1 MIPKSTGRAFL
12 AGAIFIVLL
21 LSLPGCVSDRDGR
34 SKLII
39 PSLGVVQP
47 HETMPFHSGSF
58 PFDDDASGELYPV
71 DERGAHVSLP
81 QEFGPITSLSQ
92 ERQTLRANGPAD
104 QSSLAPGVEQPT
116 AGMTSQ
122 GPRPSAN
129 VVVTAAESSSLS
141 LAEHPRQ
148 NVEAADLL
156 DHWGHR
162 RVQGVVE
169 GLSLGTAAPETDGAD
184 LKRLRAAAQAR
195 EGKALAPNLQA
206 GDEVRLLGSRR
217 GVAYGRWTGGPAD
230 TLSIE
235 FDISRAGSAMR
246 GDPAFSAMLER
257 AGKAWSLRIS
267 DTWPT
272 WERSPGDFKGWL
284 INGDNPDIEVRIGA
298 GGETSSRL
306 EIDVKDEVLSGD
318 IAGWASSSGN
328 QAPGRS
334 WESRFGSIEID
345 RAHLEEASERHLF
358 ATLTHEIGHV
368 VGAWTPSSSSPFI
381 DTEGGTWTG
390 PNVAAVHGRP
400 APFQDDADPFAWV
413 DGERSPQAAEFD
425 FAHSGVCTS
434 LMAYCT
440 SNDPQP
446 AFLPHA
452 IDFAF
457 LADLGMTVTDE
468 TARPE
473 TYGFAG
479 WTDHA
484 GFSLSVSRDLRF
496 DLSDRSSRD
505 GYPYPTEL
513 DVTDLLEVR
522 VDVFG
527 HRSAGDLHQSYPAEG
542 AEGTVRYAGGL
553 LGAAIERTGLPPV
566 TGDSSLAVNLG
577 SLDGTASFTSLQV
590 HARGS
595 PEVFSGGSLHY
606 PFELSTNA
614 IVGSEPGSALRAD
627 FYGPGH
633 ESVAGALHDPGAG
646 LLASFGAVRDDRPS
660 REDVTAYADRLL
672 GRSYRTGAADPTGD
686 GWSQYRCATASAC
699 ESRHAGPDGWGDWT
713 TTTRSEALAATAG
726 WTWRSGERPD
736 ADRAAVRIARYS
748 AESTDGLEG
757 RHVVDGYTGTL
768 EHVAF
773 GTGFERYANWSPLSS
788 EAFADTGQS
797 FSKWAGVQGTASG
810 APPEE
815 SVKWSGLML
824 GYQGGRSA
832 SETPFVEGLASL
844 DFSLSDHGL
853 DVAFS
858 DVASRDGRRT
868 LRGFGF
874 TGLQVKEDGT
884 FERDDDA
891 GAMDG
896 AFFGP
901 SQEEAAGAFH
911 HNGSNVTG
919 GFGARRLQDIPMLDE
934 SGLAESQPPIIE
946 VEESRYVGADAAPAL
961 DELTAAGDYGGV
973 AVSSGQVQDGA
984 GADRVLEYIKR
995 HIDEDYNGWIPGLAT
1010 FPDPPVVRVARD
1022 ASEELAAY
1030 TETAVRL
1037 INSALPRQHRIEFSR
1052 DPAPRSTA
1060 IENVPDG
1067 EVFVNFAPKQDWNLR
1082 EGHRYEADW
1091 LLVREIDTIPEYK
1104 ELAQRHENKGMRAA
1118 HLWFDSQVI
1127 ANAAWVRNPDTDGWE
1142 YQVLDAPALDSDTVT
1157 KVYTGERLV
1166 PQIVPELLRTLGF
1179 FGRVDQSEFPD
1190 SMLTQNIVPLP
1201 NIDSEGLLVAY
1212 TRLAPGTLPE
1222 DLSAE
1227 SLGPWDETS
1236 FHLRGDL
1243 DFAGGEAAFGV
1254 ALRNGLARPWA
1265 SGPAPLAALDNNSAL
1280 YGTVSWNGAML
1291 GLTPSAETVAGHARL
1306 AVELSTL
1313 DGQLDFT
1320 GLERWGAKTAPGKA
1334 GTGAAW
1340 GDGDLGYSVEV
1351 RGNSFYR
1358 TGGDEGEVA
1367 GAFFGAA
1374 HEAMGGALERSDLAA
1389 GFGGLRQ
1396 IHVAHG
1402 N

>member
-1 MIPKSTGRAFL
+1 MSYG
-12 AGAIFIVLL
+12 
-21 LSLPGCVSDRDGR
+21 DGR
-34 SKLII
+34 SKLAI

-47 HETMPFHSGSF
+47 HETMPLHSRSF
-58 PFDDDASGELYPV
+58 PFDDDASGGLYPV
-71 DERGAHVSLP
+71 DERGAHVSLS
-81 QEFGPITSLSQ
+81 QEFDVLYPSLSQ
-92 ERQTLRANGPAD
+92 ERQTLKANGPAD
-104 QSSLAPGVEQPT
+104 ESSPALGAEQPT
-116 AGMTSQ
+116 AGMTNQ
-122 GPRPSAN
+122 GPPPSAN
-129 VVVTAAESSSLS
+129 IVATGAGPSSLS

-148 NVEAADLL
+148 NLEAADLL
-156 DHWGHR
+156 GHWGHR
-162 RVQGVVE
+162 RVQSVVE

-195 EGKALAPNLQA
+195 EGKPLAPNLQA

-235 FDISRAGSAMR
+235 FDLSRAGSAMR

-257 AGKAWSLRIS
+257 AGKAWSRRIG

-298 GGETSSRL
+298 EGETSSRL
-306 EIDVKDEVLSGD
+306 EIDVKDEALLEDV
-318 IAGWASSSGN
+318 AGWANSSGN
-328 QAPGRS
+328 QAPGSS
-334 WESRFGSIEID
+334 WEPRFGSIEID

-358 ATLTHEIGHV
+358 ATLAHEIGHV

-381 DTEGGTWTG
+381 DTEAGTWTG
-390 PNVAAVHGRP
+390 PSVVAVHGRP

-413 DGERSPQAAEFD
+413 DGGRSPQATEFD
-425 FAHSGVCTS
+425 FAHSGVCSS
-434 LMAYCT
+434 LMAYCS

-473 TYGFAG
+473 TYGLAG

-484 GFSLSVSRDLRF
+484 GFSLSVSRNLRI
-496 DLSDRSSRD
+496 DLSDRPSRD

-527 HRSAGDLHQSYPAEG
+527 HRSGGDLHQSYPAEG

-553 LGAAIERTGLPPV
+553 LGAAIDRTGLPPV

-590 HARGS
+590 YARGS

-606 PFELSTNA
+606 PFELSAGA
-614 IVGSEPGSALRAD
+614 IVGTETGSALRAD

-660 REDVTAYADRLL
+660 REDVIAYADRLL
-672 GRSYRTGAADPTGD
+672 GRSYRTGAADPTAH

-699 ESRHAGPDGWGDWT
+699 ESRHAGPDGWDDWT
-713 TTTRSEALAATAG
+713 TATRSEALAATAG
-726 WTWRSGERPD
+726 WTWRYGERPD
-736 ADRAAVRIARYS
+736 ADRDVVRIARYS
-748 AESTDGLEG
+748 AESTDGLKG
-757 RHVVDGYTGTL
+757 RDVVDGYTGTL

-773 GTGFERYANWSPLSS
+773 GTGFERYTNWSPLSN
-788 EAFADTGQS
+788 EALPDTGHS

-810 APPEE
+810 TPPEE

-832 SETPFVEGLASL
+832 SETPFVEGLANL
-844 DFSLSDHGL
+844 EFSLSDHGL

-884 FERDDDA
+884 FGTDGDE

-911 HNGSNVTG
+911 HNASNITG
-919 GFGARRLQDIPMLDE
+919 GFGARRLPEIATLDE
-934 SGLAESQPPIIE
+934 SGPSGSRPPL
-946 VEESRYVGADAAPAL
+946 VDLDDTRHVGGDVAPAL
-961 DELTAAGDYGGV
+961 DRLTAANDYGVV

-984 GADRVLEYIKR
+984 GAERVLAYLDR
-995 HIDEDYNGWIPGLAT
+995 HVGADYKNWSPLSGLAT
-1010 FPDPPVVRVARD
+1010 FPGRPVVRLAKGTSD
-1022 ASEELAAY
+1022 ELAAY
-1030 TETAVRL
+1030 VEHSVQL
-1037 INSALPRQHRIEFSR
+1037 INTALPYGKRIVFSS
-1052 DPAPRSTA
+1052 DPAPPLAA
-1060 IENVPDG
+1060 IEDVPEG
-1067 EVFVNFAPKQDWNLR
+1067 EIFVDFAPSVEHWNH
-1082 EGHRYEADW
+1082 GAP
-1091 LLVREIDTIPEYK
+1091 VRFPPDYLSFAEVDPISEFNAST
-1104 ELAQRHENKGMRAA
+1104 QRHEHKGMRAA
-1118 HLWFDSQVI
+1118 HIWLNSRVI
-1127 ANAAWVRNPDTDGWE
+1127 SNAAFVLNADETFWE
-1142 YQVLDAPALDSDTVT
+1142 YKVLDHPVVESDTVE
-1157 KVYTGERLV
+1157 KVYKDDN
-1166 PQIVPELLRTLGF
+1166 IVSPIVINIVESLGL
-1179 FGRVDQSEFPD
+1179 FGRIDPIEFPD
-1190 SMLTQNIVPLP
+1190 SVLPGAIVQHLP
-1201 NIDSEGLLVAY
+1201 NIDGEALLAAY
-1212 TRLAPGTLPE
+1212 TRLEPGAQPG

-1227 SLGPWDETS
+1227 SLGPWSDTS

-1254 ALRNGLARPWA
+1254 ASRNGLARPWA
-1265 SGPAPLAALDNNSAL
+1265 SGSAPLAALENNSAL
-1280 YGTVSWNGAML
+1280 FGTVSWNGALL
-1291 GLTPSAETVAGHARL
+1291 GMTPLAETVAGHARL

-1313 DGQLDFT
+1313 DGRLDFT
-1320 GLERWGAKTAPGKA
+1320 RLERWGAQTAPGKA

-1340 GDGDLGYSVEV
+1340 GDGDLGYLVEV
-1351 RGNSFYR
+1351 RGNSFHR
-1358 TGGDEGEVA
+1358 TGGDEGEVV

-1374 HEAMGGALERSDLAA
+1374 HEAMGGVLERSDLAA

-1396 IHVAHG
+1396 IHVSKS